1 MWTRSELKQ
10 KGQNAFLRNYWWC
23 VLAALILMLI
33 ASRGSSSGGS
43 ANQNN
48 NQNTAYQYNYVTDED
63 GNILSE
69 FDIDEF
75 MEDGEL
81 SGEIFDNTVIDNT
94 VTDGLLSSILNN
106 NIPSGISALFNGI
119 MGIASAAAVTVF
131 ALLAILVGIALS
143 VLIFN
148 PIQVGGRKF
157 FINNSR
163 AASKNS
169 PEKTKASE
177 LLYAFKDGNYGTI
190 VTTMFA
196 KSLFEVLW
204 TLCLIIPGIVK
215 AYEYR
220 MIPYLLADRPD
231 MDRREVFETS
241 RSMMDGHKMD
251 AFILDL
257 SFIGWKILSAFTL
270 NLSGIFFSNPYQ
282 EATNAELYLRLLN
295 EGRDDYIGYD
305 NTYTAGPEDQKFW

>member
-1 MWTRSELKQ
+1 MWTRSELKERG
-10 KGQNAFLRNYWWC
+10 KNAFLRNYWWC

-33 ASRGSSSGGS
+33 AGRGSSSRGS
-43 ANQNN
+43 DNQNH

-81 SGEIFDNTVIDNT
+81 PDEIFDDTVIGNT
-94 VTDGLLSSILNN
+94 VTDGFLSSILNN
-106 NIPSGISALFNGI
+106 NIPSGISSLFNGI
-119 MGIASAAAVTVF
+119 MGITSMAFFTVF
-131 ALLAILVGIALS
+131 ALLAILAGIALS
-143 VLIFN
+143 ILVFN
-148 PIQVGGRKF
+148 PLQVGGRKF
-157 FINNSR
+157 FISNSR
-163 AASKNS
+163 AASENN
-169 PEKTKASE
+169 PEKTKVSE
-177 LLYAFKDGNYGTI
+177 FLYAFREGNYGTI

-196 KSLFEVLW
+196 KSLFEALW

-220 MIPYLLADRPD
+220 MIPYLLADHPD
-231 MDRREVFETS
+231 MDRRDAFETS
-241 RSMMDGHKMD
+241 RAMMDGHKMD

-295 EGRDDYIGYD
+295 GERNDYIGYD